1 MYTMQFTVCC
11 SIRLIL
17 LPLFRRAK
25 MEPTEQDIAR
35 MFDGISRRYDLLNH
49 ILSGYTD
56 VRWRNRVVRLSL
68 TPQVKTILD
77 VSTGTGDMAIAYR
90 NARKSI
96 PVYGVDISMEMLKRA
111 RRKDPG
117 LRLIN
122 GSGLS
127 LPFRDNTFDLVS
139 CAFGIRNIYP
149 REAGIKEFYRVLKP
163 NGTVMILEFSMP
175 AGIFGKAY
183 RFYFDRIL
191 PRLGNLISGTRAYTY
206 LTTSVETFPE
216 VGHFIQMLSSAGF
229 KEVKTTRLTHG
240 IAIIYTGKK

>member
-1 MYTMQFTVCC
+1 
-11 SIRLIL
+11 
-17 LPLFRRAK
+17 
-25 MEPTEQDIAR
+25 MEPTEHDIAR